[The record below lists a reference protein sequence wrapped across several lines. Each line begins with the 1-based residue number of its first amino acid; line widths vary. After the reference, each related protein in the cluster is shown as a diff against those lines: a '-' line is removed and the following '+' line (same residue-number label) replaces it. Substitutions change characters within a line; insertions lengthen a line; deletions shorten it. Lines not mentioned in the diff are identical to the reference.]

1 MTEARTAGYHGAVMK
16 SRKRSASTLIILA
29 LSGLALLETGCASW
43 QPIRREKIA
52 TTLRDSKPDYA
63 RVGAGAT
70 VLIVRHPEVRAD
82 TLRGT
87 VREGNGVRV
96 AIPLAMVDSLS
107 LYRSRVP
114 SRVAP
119 LIGVAFPIL
128 LLAALLMRPYHPG
141 MQ

>member
-1 MTEARTAGYHGAVMK
+1 MK
-16 SRKRSASTLIILA
+16 SRMRASTLIILA
-29 LSGLALLETGCASW
+29 LSGLALLGLGCATW
-43 QPIRREKIA
+43 RPIQREKIA

-70 VLIVRHPEVRAD
+70 VLIVRHPQVRSD

-96 AIPLAMVDSLS
+96 AIPLPMVDSLS
-107 LYRSRVP
+107 LYRSRAS
-114 SRVAP
+114 SRLAP
-119 LIGVAFPIL
+119 LIAVSFPIL
-128 LLAALLMRPYHPG
+128 LMAVLLMRPYQPG

>member
-1 MTEARTAGYHGAVMK
+1 MK
-16 SRKRSASTLIILA
+16 SRMRASTLIILA
-29 LSGLALLETGCASW
+29 LSGLALLGLGCATW
-43 QPIRREKIA
+43 RPIQREKIA

-70 VLIVRHPEVRAD
+70 VLIVRHPQVWAD

-96 AIPLAMVDSLS
+96 AIPLPMVDSLS
-107 LYRSRVP
+107 LYRSRAS
-114 SRVAP
+114 SRLAP
-119 LIGVAFPIL
+119 LIAVSFPIL
-128 LLAALLMRPYHPG
+128 LMAVLLMRPYQPG